1 MPNYQEGSRIQ
12 VKSTLTG
19 NSYEY
24 VWKGQPPEGGMKIVY
39 FAPDKSYVV
48 AFYKASADAN
58 AIARLEDIVGIYRK
72 RILEQ
77 VGGEYWRHV
86 YCWPYDVIRGDDG
99 QGHSDWVG
107 IIVPTYPK
115 QFFFSH
121 DGSIPLKG
129 EEKVGK
135 WFTSPAHHFG
145 LLSDKEIGDWR
156 CYFNICLLLARGVR
170 RMHLAGLAHSDLSYK
185 NVLIDPV
192 TQSAAIID
200 IDGLVVPGKYPP
212 DVLGTPDFIA
222 PEVYETI
229 RLPQNK
235 RKLPCRTTDLHALA
249 VLIYM
254 YLLCRHPLRGKKV
267 WDIDDQQRDE
277 MLAMGEKALFI
288 EHPTDRTNR
297 YDSDWVK
304 DDNPKSKWPFLF
316 PWMDLDK
323 LPYTVLGPYLSKLVE
338 RAFVDGLHEPNR
350 RPAADEWEDALVRTM
365 DLLQPCS
372 NPKCRQKW
380 FVFDNAARPKCPF
393 CGKSYSD
400 PLPVLN
406 LYRAYG
412 QNYRPDNW
420 RVMVFNGTRL
430 YPWHAHPEIFP
441 GEKLTAEQKKPLACF
456 QLHKGTW
463 YLRNEH
469 GTAMQDLSSKKPIP
483 LGAAIALKEGT
494 QVLLDGPGSRMIHVQ
509 MANT

>member
-1 MPNYQEGSRIQ
+1 MPKKGDK
-12 VKSTLTG
+12 VKVTSKSGKT
-19 NSYEY
+19 YEY
-24 VWKGQPPEGGMKIVY
+24 VWTDAPAEGAMKVVY

-48 AFYKASADAN
+48 AFYKTPQDAN
-58 AIARLEDIVGIYRK
+58 AVDRLENLVGVYRE
-72 RILEQ
+72 RIFNQ
-77 VGGEYWRHV
+77 VGGDYWQNV
-86 YCWPYDVIRGDDG
+86 YCWPTDIVVEGNR
-99 QGHSDWVG
+99 VG
-107 IIVPTYPK
+107 IVVPAYQK
-115 QFFFSH
+115 HFFFSY
-121 DGSIPLKG
+121 DTKTPGVGPGKG
-129 EEKVGK
+129 GEKKGT
-135 WFTSPAHHFG
+135 WFTKPEYHFG
-145 LLSDKEIGDWR
+145 LLDDREIGDWR

-170 RMHLAGLAHSDLSYK
+170 RMHLAGLAHSDLSGN

-192 TQSAAIID
+192 TQTAAIID

-212 DVLGTPDFIA
+212 DVLGTTGFIA
-222 PEVYETI
+222 PEVLETLH
-229 RLPQNK
+229 LPTNK
-235 RKLPCRTTDLHALA
+235 RQLPCRMTDLHALA

-254 YLLCRHPLRGKKV
+254 YLLCRHPLEGKKI
-267 WDIDDQQRDE
+267 WDVDDQPHDD
-277 MLAMGEKALFI
+277 MLSMGEKALFI
-288 EHPTDRTNR
+288 EHPSNHENR
-297 YDSDWVK
+297 YSVEWVK
-304 DDNPKSKWPFLF
+304 DDQPKSRWPFLF
-316 PWMDLDK
+316 PWRDLDK

-338 RAFVDGLHEPNR
+338 RAFVDGLHNPNK

-380 FVFDNAARPKCPF
+380 FVFDNATRPKCPF

-430 YPWHAHPEIFP
+430 YPCHAHPEIFP

-483 LGAAIALKEGT
+483 IGAALALKEGT